1 MNFLRAIFAKLTQRL
16 RNPAGKHDLDTSAIW
31 TSPWRWRDSEGLY
44 IGHGGD
50 AWLYRKIPI
59 NPLVWEDPRTRLDVG
74 SPLELILREV
84 GALSTDPTMGMA
96 VTANE
101 REIHLVSVIW
111 DAPGEPPAGTPEAL
125 AEFQQ
130 ACLDFLLPKKA
141 LVLGVRL
148 EASSG
153 LAGGKNIV
161 DQIKNVSERVL
172 SEDVPDRAQWDD
184 DYQRIDRILRR
195 YGATVCTREDLS
207 QVESW
212 FNMGRGVDVALQ
224 VTKESIY
231 VDDFD
236 RIEMA
241 VVRGFNDQVMYA
253 PDAQWLLDATT
264 HPNGPK
270 IVSAR
275 GQLQTANQ
283 ARSRVRTNLRRRRAQ
298 MEEEMA
304 TGDIERIEDTMAYQQ
319 SQQVE
324 GWIAVNQEPII
335 TKCSI
340 VMGRRVRDA
349 EETYID
355 LLRNQHG
362 IEVAPLVYRQLE
374 ALDETLPCSVKRV
387 NPFLQDVSLSM
398 LAYCGLQGWSNLG
411 DPSGLFIGLND
422 PDYTPCYLETLGAP
436 KQNRPPAMAIFG
448 EPGSGKTYLCELIAT
463 QAVLEGHQV
472 IFINPKGFD
481 SLAPFAEL
489 VGGTVVKMSQLEAAG
504 GYFDPFYYAEPA
516 MAAEIAATFIL
527 GVLGN
532 TGVAG
537 MGFTGEQELRLASGL
552 KRGAAS
558 GARCVGEALAYV
570 EDPEIRRMVDEQITA
585 STTFALGIGR
595 VPKNRYQA
603 SKGLTLIEF
612 DRKLDFP
619 EKGKSLTTYSRSE
632 RISLAAMRLVTRASM
647 EILVASNGGVL
658 VVDEAWTFLSHSEG
672 LAALQQIGREGRS
685 LNLLPIFAT
694 QRIADLVSE
703 GIDMESYISR
713 VMVMKLTD
721 EREAIAALKLCGLEP
736 TPARISFLRTASAI
750 RASDGVPGRPAVGL
764 HRDQYGRHA
773 AVFVGPVPPA
783 VHEAF
788 TTNPEERKTRNTRAE
803 AQRLAGPSPE
813 PGASS

>member
-1 MNFLRAIFAKLTQRL
+1 M
-16 RNPAGKHDLDTSAIW
+16 
-31 TSPWRWRDSEGLY
+31 EGLY
-44 IGHGGD
+44 IGHSGD

-74 SPLELILREV
+74 SPLEVILREI
-84 GALSTDPTMGMA
+84 GALSTDPTMGLS

-101 REIHLVSVIW
+101 REIHLVSVTW
-111 DAPGEPPAGTPEAL
+111 DAPGEPPEGTPEAL

-148 EASSG
+148 EAGSG
-153 LAGGKNIV
+153 LSGGKNLLG
-161 DQIKNVSERVL
+161 QLKNASEKML

-195 YGATVCTREDLS
+195 YGAVVCSREDLA

-241 VVRGFNDQVMYA
+241 VVRGFNDQVVYA
-253 PDAQWLLDATT
+253 PDAQWMLDATT

-270 IVSAR
+270 IVSVR
-275 GQLQTANQ
+275 GQLQTANM
-283 ARSRVRTNLRRRRAQ
+283 ARTRVRTNLRRRRAQ

-319 SQQVE
+319 TQQVE
-324 GWIAVNQEPII
+324 SWIAVNQEPII

-340 VMGRRVRDA
+340 VMGRRVREA

-489 VGGTVVKMSQLEAAG
+489 VGGTVVKMSQLEASG
-504 GYFDPFYYAEPA
+504 GYFDPFYYAEPS

-552 KRGAAS
+552 KRGASS

-570 EDPEIRRMVDEQITA
+570 EDPDIRRMVEEQVTA

-647 EILVASNGGVL
+647 EILVASSGGVL

-750 RASDGVPGRPAVGL
+750 RASEGVAGRPAVGL

-773 AVFVGPVPPA
+773 AVFVGPVPPS

-803 AQRLAGPSPE
+803 AQRLADDE
-813 PGASS
+813 QE